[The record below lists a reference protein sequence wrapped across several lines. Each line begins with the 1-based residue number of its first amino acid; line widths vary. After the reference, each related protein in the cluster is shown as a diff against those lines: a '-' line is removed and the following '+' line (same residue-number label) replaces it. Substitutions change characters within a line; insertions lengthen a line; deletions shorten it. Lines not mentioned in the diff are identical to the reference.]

1 MSMRYASRDRSVH
14 PFFFIRYDSTFN
26 VDLNSLEYGQQHPDP
41 ASSDTPPSSPSDL
54 NSHPRR
60 VRRTSRSQPPG
71 ISTKRR
77 TRPSTATGTE
87 TTPTAHTTT
96 HDDDDGDS
104 QYHRTAH
111 HRHHRSTSSSRFLS
125 RLMAGHDSDSRKMS
139 SMLVIANERL
149 EVETTRANEAERK
162 ASELIRRFKEVLQ
175 TRDTAVQ
182 ESGRVK
188 EVCSSSPPKSPYLLI
203 HR

>member
-1 MSMRYASRDRSVH
+1 
-14 PFFFIRYDSTFN
+14 
-26 VDLNSLEYGQQHPDP
+26 
-41 ASSDTPPSSPSDL
+41 
-54 NSHPRR
+54 
-60 VRRTSRSQPPG
+60 
-71 ISTKRR
+71 
-77 TRPSTATGTE
+77 
-87 TTPTAHTTT
+87 
-96 HDDDDGDS
+96 
-104 QYHRTAH
+104 
-111 HRHHRSTSSSRFLS
+111 
-125 RLMAGHDSDSRKMS
+125 MAGHDSDSRKMS